1 MRKILGVFLILL
13 FLFGC
18 LGFKTQAEC
27 DGINLKTGELYR
39 DSERIACYHQAA
51 LSLAYQEK
59 AYDAW
64 EVCEDIVREIGS
76 SHTGDN
82 IGKKAETERNL
93 CLFDI
98 AKIIA
103 RDPDGGAATAYE
115 ICKDIEQEDYETQLK
130 GAEATQKLCINSTA
144 KIANIRPKKYYTKDE
159 NICSIVFI
167 IPMLLSAA
175 FIYRKK
181 K

>member
-1 MRKILGVFLILL
+1 MRRILGVLLILL

-18 LGFKTQAEC
+18 LGFTTKDEC
-27 DGINLKTGELYR
+27 DGTNPKTGKLLR

-59 AYDAW
+59 ANDAW
-64 EVCEDIVREIGS
+64 ILCEDIVTEIGS
-76 SHTGDN
+76 RHTGDS

-103 RDPDGGAATAYE
+103 RDPDGGAATAFE
-115 ICKDIEQEDYETQLK
+115 ICKDIEQENYGTQLK
-130 GAEATQKLCINSTA
+130 GAEATMELCINSTA
-144 KIANIRPKKYYTKDE
+144 KIANIRPQNYFQKDE
-159 NICSIVFI
+159 NICSVVFI
-167 IPMLLSAA
+167 IPILLSAA
-175 FIYRKK
+175 FIYQKK